1 MKKIILI
8 LSIMIFIFTG
18 CKKENE
24 NISFTAL
31 IENVS
36 ENSMMVTTSDNV
48 GFDKASV
55 SYDKKLKLN
64 FSPKIGQK
72 VKIVIL
78 PEIRE
83 SYPVQVTAISIELMP

>member
-8 LSIMIFIFTG
+8 LSILIFVFTG

-36 ENSMMVTTSDNV
+36 ENSMMVTTDENV

-55 SYDKKLKLN
+55 SYDKNFKLN
-64 FSPKIGQK
+64 FTPMIGQK
-72 VKIVIL
+72 VKITIL

-83 SYPVQVTAISIELMP
+83 SYPVQVTAINIELLP

>member
-1 MKKIILI
+1 MKKIIFILI
-8 LSIMIFIFTG
+8 ILIFILTA
-18 CKKENE
+18 CKKESK

-55 SYDKKLKLN
+55 GYDKNIKLN
-64 FSPKIGQK
+64 FTPKTGQN

>member
-55 SYDKKLKLN
+55 SYDKNLKLN
-64 FSPKIGQK
+64 FNPKIGQK